1 MDKNS
6 LILILKEHF
15 QGEGSEGNGAYLN
28 FVDGTNLLI
37 AGFPSF
43 FSSHFVVENK
53 YALNGEEI
61 CETVCIPYSSV
72 IYLTLVTL
80 DNLKKLYD
88 YENKIIKSNED
99 DDVFEDTVRY

>member
-15 QGEGSEGNGAYLN
+15 QGEGSEGNGA
-28 FVDGTNLLI
+28 NLLI